1 MHISLAIIGELHGDI
16 SARHAHTDILL
27 DVAALKRHLE
37 MVGKLRHP
45 CARASLLV
53 NDACDR
59 LGADVRAATVYV
71 DLSGLARIGGHN
83 AIGVRVEHHGS
94 VLDDKLH
101 GILTVGAIGARLPIV
116 TGVTL
121 VTLNTLVAFQAL
133 VSLIS
138 FLTLVAFHTLQA
150 LLASLAFF
158 TLLTFL
164 TFLSLVA
171 LVAF

>member
-1 MHISLAIIGELHGDI
+1 
-16 SARHAHTDILL
+16 
-27 DVAALKRHLE
+27 
-37 MVGKLRHP
+37 MVGKLRNP

-59 LGADVRAATVYV
+59 LGADVLATTVDV
-71 DLSGLARIGGHN
+71 DLGGLARVGGHN
-83 AIGVRVEHHGS
+83 AIGGRVEHHGR
-94 VLDDKLH
+94 VFDDKLH
-101 GILTVGAIGARLPIV
+101 GILAVYAILSGLTVVARV
-116 TGVTL
+116 AL

-150 LLASLAFF
+150 LLASIAFF

-164 TFLSLVA
+164 SFLSLVS

>member
-1 MHISLAIIGELHGDI
+1 MHGDI
-16 SARHAHTDILL
+16 SARHAHTAILL

-59 LGADVRAATVYV
+59 LCADVRATTVDV
-71 DLSGLARIGGHN
+71 NLGGLARVGGHN
-83 AIGVRVEHHGS
+83 AIGGRVEHHGS

-116 TGVTL
+116 TGVAL

-150 LLASLAFF
+150 LQALLASLAFF
-158 TLLTFL
+158 TLLTLLTLL